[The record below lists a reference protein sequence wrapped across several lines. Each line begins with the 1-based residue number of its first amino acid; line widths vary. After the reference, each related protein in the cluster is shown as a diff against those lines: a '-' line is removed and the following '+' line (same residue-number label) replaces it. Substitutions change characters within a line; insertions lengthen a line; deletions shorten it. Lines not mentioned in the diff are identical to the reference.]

1 MIEAPIAVAFGAGM
15 LATVNPCGFAML
27 PVYLSYFLGTGQE
40 GEETVGT
47 GRAIAVAAA
56 VSAGFMT
63 LFAVAG
69 AGFSWLSVGVYGIAP
84 WITLVIAAALLLLG
98 IAMVAGW
105 EPVVSLPKL
114 ERGGRKRT
122 LSSMFVFGVSYAI
135 ASLGCT
141 LPVFIATV
149 SGTINRHNAL
159 SGIVVYL
166 AYGLG
171 MAVVLMALTV
181 GIAGARGSIL
191 RHLRSALPYVSRIG
205 GGLVVVAAVYVGWY
219 GIIEI
224 RSQRAT
230 GVVKSGRAVST
241 VTGWSGSIAN
251 WVDRFGAVRLGM
263 VLALVIAVAVLF
275 SLVRTNSKQSPDS
288 E

>member
-1 MIEAPIAVAFGAGM
+1 MIDAPVAVAFGAGM

-27 PVYLSYFLGTGQE
+27 PVYLTYFLGTGQE
-40 GEETVGT
+40 GEQSVST
-47 GRAIAVAAA
+47 GRAIAVAAT
-56 VSAGFMT
+56 VSAGFMA

-69 AGFSWLSVGVYGIAP
+69 VLFSWLSVGVYDIAP
-84 WITLVIAAALLLLG
+84 WITLVIAAALAVLG
-98 IAMVAGW
+98 VAMVAGW
-105 EPVVSLPKL
+105 EPVVPLPKL
-114 ERGGRKRT
+114 ERGGKTRT
-122 LSSMFVFGVSYAI
+122 FSSMFVFGVSYAI

-159 SGIVVYL
+159 SGIIVYL
-166 AYGLG
+166 AYGIG

-191 RHLRSALPYVSRIG
+191 VHLRRALPYVSRVG
-205 GGLVVVAAVYVGWY
+205 GGLVIVAALYVGWY
-219 GIIEI
+219 GIVEI

-230 GVVKSGRAVST
+230 GIVESGRAVST
-241 VTGWSGSIAN
+241 VTSWSGSIAN
-251 WVDRFGAVRLGM
+251 WVDRFGAVRLGL
-263 VLALVIAVAVLF
+263 VLTLVIAVAVLL
-275 SLVRTNSKQSPDS
+275 SLLRTNSKQSTDT